1 MSDLYTE
8 IVNTT
13 RALIIVFDAEGRI
26 VMFNPACERL
36 TGYRF
41 EEVQGLLIW
50 DFLLLP
56 EEIDG
61 VKAVFADLRAGH
73 FPNTH
78 DNHWLTKSGER
89 RFIEWSNSAVTDK
102 SGRVAHVMG
111 TGIDV
116 TEKCEAERAM
126 REGNE
131 RFRHL
136 AENIPLVFWVREVP
150 DNRIS
155 YVSPAYEQVWGR
167 KLGDFDE
174 AYQSFAQSIHPD
186 DREALF
192 QKIQKE
198 TGGSARTD
206 SEYRIVRPDGTI
218 RWIHSSA
225 IPFPD
230 ESGQVRR
237 IFGVAEDITER
248 RLAEAQRMA
257 RDAGLRAALVQ
268 EVHHRIKNNLQ
279 GVITFIQQLASRHP
293 ENASLVD
300 AVIARLNAI
309 ASVHGL
315 YGTLGENDHRLEQ
328 ILLTLVSSLKVINAD
343 LPVRLSIRSSP
354 ESVRVTAGEIV
365 PLALV
370 VNELIMNATKHSRST
385 VGGDPVEIVLE
396 TAGNCASITISTHS
410 GQLPGQFDFAT
421 GAGLGTG
428 LALVKSLLPPAGAEL
443 RFENLAAPGGTK
455 VELTLRPPVIN
466 SLLWQAS

>member
-1 MSDLYTE
+1 MADLYSE

-13 RALIIVFDAEGRI
+13 RALIIVLDADGR
-26 VMFNPACERL
+26 VAMFNPACERL

-41 EEVQGLLIW
+41 EEVQGRPVW
-50 DFLLLP
+50 DVLLLP

-61 VKAVFADLRAGH
+61 VKSVFADLQAGH
-73 FPNTH
+73 SPNTH
-78 DNHWLTKSGER
+78 TNHWLTKSGER
-89 RFIEWSNSAVTDK
+89 RFIEWSNSVVTDE
-102 SGRVAHVMG
+102 SGCVISVIG

-116 TEKCEAERAM
+116 TEKREVERAM
-126 REGNE
+126 RASDEC
-131 RFRHL
+131 FRHL

-150 DNRIS
+150 ENRIS

-198 TGGSARTD
+198 TGGSARAD
-206 SEYRIVRPDGTI
+206 SDYRIVRPDGTI

-225 IPFPD
+225 IPFRD

-237 IFGVAEDITER
+237 VFGFAEDVTER
-248 RLAEAQRMA
+248 KLAEAQRMVH
-257 RDAGLRAALVQ
+257 DAGLRAVLIK

-279 GVITFIQQLASRHP
+279 GVITFIQQLASHHP
-293 ENASLVD
+293 ENAGLVE

-328 ILLTLVSSLKVINAD
+328 ILLTLVSSLKVIHAD

-354 ESVRVTAGEIV
+354 ESSRVAASEIV

-370 VNELIMNATKHSRST
+370 VNELIMNAIKHSRGT
-385 VGGDPVEIVLE
+385 VDGDPVEIVLE
-396 TAGNCASITISTHS
+396 CTGDCARITISTH
-410 GQLPGQFDFAT
+410 GGRFPAQFDFAT

-443 RFENLAAPGGTK
+443 RFENPDAPAGTK
-455 VELTLRPPVIN
+455 VELTLRPPVIRP
-466 SLLWQAS
+466 